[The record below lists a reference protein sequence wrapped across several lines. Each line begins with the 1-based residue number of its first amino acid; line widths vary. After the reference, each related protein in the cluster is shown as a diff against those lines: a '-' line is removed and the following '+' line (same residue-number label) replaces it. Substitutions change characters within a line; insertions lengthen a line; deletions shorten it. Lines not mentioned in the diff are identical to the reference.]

1 MQFQSREFSYFL
13 NSEKVSLED
22 YFSARAAEEEDD
34 QLYAVFRY
42 FEFEQRFLQHYST
55 GISFFLFPVE
65 KHFFNFTSLQTTRF

>member
-34 QLYAVFRY
+34 QLYD
-42 FEFEQRFLQHYST
+42 YS
-55 GISFFLFPVE
+55 
-65 KHFFNFTSLQTTRF
+65 